1 MYWPAL
7 LLSAGLP
14 VPDEIIVHGFLTN
27 EGRKIS
33 KSSGDAADPIE
44 YVDALGVDPVRH
56 FLLRHVRP
64 FEDSD
69 FSRAR
74 LEAAY
79 DADLAHGIGNL
90 TSRLTALCA
99 SAGVSAVDVDAVQ
112 PAPSGYHEALES
124 FRFDLAL
131 STLWEEIAR
140 LNRELNVLR
149 PWEDVKH
156 GRFAEARASLEPLAA
171 GLHTVAYWLSPFLPR
186 ASEGI
191 RRALAAT
198 PIRRAAPLFP
208 SRRGS

>member
-1 MYWPAL
+1 
-7 LLSAGLP
+7 
-14 VPDEIIVHGFLTN
+14 
-27 EGRKIS
+27 
-33 KSSGDAADPIE
+33 
-44 YVDALGVDPVRH
+44 VDALGVDAVRH

-90 TSRLTALCA
+90 TSRLTALCE
-99 SAGVSAVDVDAVQ
+99 SACAPAVDVDAVP
-112 PAPSGYHEALES
+112 PAPPGYHEALES

-140 LNRELNVLR
+140 LNRELGVLR

-156 GRFAEARASLEPLAA
+156 GRFAEARVSLEPLAA
-171 GLHTVAYWLSPFLPR
+171 RLNSVAYWLSPFLPR
-186 ASEGI
+186 ASEVI
-191 RRALAAT
+191 RRLLAAKPT
-198 PIRRAAPLFP
+198 RRAAPLFLSRLCP
-208 SRRGS
+208 SQFRLCPFQRR